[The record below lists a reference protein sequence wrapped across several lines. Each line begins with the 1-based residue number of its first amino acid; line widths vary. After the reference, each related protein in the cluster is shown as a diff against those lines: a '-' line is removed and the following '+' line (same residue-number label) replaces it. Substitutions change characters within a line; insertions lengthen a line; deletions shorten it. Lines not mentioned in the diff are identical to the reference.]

1 MILGL
6 GEKFIQVKCGIRMYH
21 TQKQLTSL
29 EGSIPS
35 SSTKCTQH
43 DTRSGVDN
51 EVLIGIKMIPLAH
64 QKSYVVKIL
73 AEPTDY
79 GSMRGSI
86 PFSGAKIK

>member
-1 MILGL
+1 MTLGL

-21 TQKQLTSL
+21 TQEQLTSL

-35 SSTKCTQH
+35 SSAECTQH

-51 EVLIGIKMIPLAH
+51 EVFDEPNGA
-64 QKSYVVKIL
+64 KIL

-79 GSMRGSI
+79 GNIRGSI
-86 PFSGAKIK
+86 PLSGAKIK